1 MVSASQYHPAVSGS
15 SPASST
21 VAEFVFRTSRA
32 QIPGSMILNTP
43 ILLLL
48 FVCLFACFLAIVVF
62 VADLFEFW
70 YLLVLVLLLL
80 FLIIIKE
87 GRVN

>member
-32 QIPGSMILNTP
+32 QIPGPMILNAP

-48 FVCLFACFLAIVVF
+48 FVCLFVFLAIVVF

-70 YLLVLVLLLL
+70 YLLFLVLLLL

>member
-1 MVSASQYHPAVSGS
+1 MVSASQYHPAVPSS

-32 QIPGSMILNTP
+32 QIPGPMILNAP

-48 FVCLFACFLAIVVF
+48 FVCFFFLAIVVF

-70 YLLVLVLLLL
+70 YLLFLVLLLL

-87 GRVN
+87 RRVN